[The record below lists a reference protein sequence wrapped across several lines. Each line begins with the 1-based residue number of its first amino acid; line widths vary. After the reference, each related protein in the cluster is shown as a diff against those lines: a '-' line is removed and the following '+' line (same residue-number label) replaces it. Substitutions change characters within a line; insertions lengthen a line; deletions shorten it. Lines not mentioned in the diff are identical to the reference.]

1 MKTFDELKQRLLD
14 MEIEQERQDA
24 ELYWLSDLYEK
35 VRELEALLAHIDSYH
50 AQPVAERSPF
60 DRLRNLEEINRI
72 EAELAEMDDYKPQDD
87 NETHY
92 FEEIKRLRKTL
103 SMKMAGLAEEVKPI
117 DTKPSRPL
125 EAKSPSPV
133 APGKTPDVKETSRI
147 EAQLLRIDDYEPESN
162 EELKYFK
169 EIQNAKSQLKNPT
182 AKAVPTNVPPKS
194 VVKSTSVPKQPIQA
208 QSPANKKKS
217 SENEGTVT
225 TSTQAKPVQQ
235 TKVQRGYVIRLMY
248 DQRKLTE
255 WSDESGG
262 GWREC
267 GKGQCYTDTQEV
279 KKSLLKLKKRWPNYP
294 LKIFKR

>member
-14 MEIEQERQDA
+14 VEIEQERQDA

-35 VRELEALLAHIDSYH
+35 VRELEALLANIDSYQ
-50 AQPVAERSPF
+50 AQPIAERSYF
-60 DRLRNLEEINRI
+60 DKLRNLDEINRI
-72 EAELAEMDDYKPQDD
+72 EAELAQMDDYQPQDD
-87 NETHY
+87 NESHY

-103 SMKMAGLAEEVKPI
+103 SMKMAGLVEDVEPV
-117 DTKPSRPL
+117 DSQPSRPPETKL
-125 EAKSPSPV
+125 SPPV
-133 APGKTPDVKETSRI
+133 VPDKTSDVKETSRI
-147 EAQLLRIDDYEPESN
+147 EAQLLRIDDYEPKN
-162 EELKYFK
+162 DEELKYFK

-182 AKAVPTNVPPKS
+182 VKPAIKPTAV
-194 VVKSTSVPKQPIQA
+194 STQPA
-208 QSPANKKKS
+208 TNKKKS
-217 SENEGTVT
+217 SENSGNVAV
-225 TSTQAKPVQQ
+225 SAPVKPVQ
-235 TKVQRGYVIRLMY
+235 TDKVQRGYVIRLMY

-255 WSDESGG
+255 WSDEAGG